1 MLTAWAG
8 RLIKETSATEDSMHY
23 QISLSDTVYG
33 EFQGESPEDA
43 LAAYLTR
50 VGCTTVAQAALF
62 FSETEDEFRARLKIE
77 DIAELH
83 ARTMDSLVKRYLGSD
98 DEDEQGDLFDALV
111 EEVALHDESLIGL
124 SEDEYEAA
132 GGDGRAVDIVV
143 QRLAAAAR
151 D

>member
-1 MLTAWAG
+1 
-8 RLIKETSATEDSMHY
+8 MHY

-43 LAAYLTR
+43 LAAYLAR
-50 VGCTTVAQAALF
+50 IGCTTVAQAAAF

-83 ARTMDSLVKRYLGSD
+83 SRTMDSLVKRYLAAT
-98 DEDEQGDLFDALV
+98 DEDQKDNLFDALV
-111 EEVALHDESLIGL
+111 EEVALHDENLLGL

-132 GGDGRAVDIVV
+132 GGDGRAVDIVM

>member
-1 MLTAWAG
+1 
-8 RLIKETSATEDSMHY
+8 MHY

-33 EFQGESPEDA
+33 EFQGESPEAA
-43 LAAYLTR
+43 LAAYLAR
-50 VGCTTVAQAALF
+50 IGCATVAQAALF
-62 FSETEDEFRARLKIE
+62 FRETEDEFRARLKIE

-83 ARTMDSLVKRYLGSD
+83 SRTMDSLVKRYLAAT
-98 DEDEQGDLFDALV
+98 DEDQKDNLFDALV

-143 QRLAAAAR
+143 RRLAAAAC